1 MCHIGQR
8 TSRLMKIIIREQ
20 LQKRLTLINLQTW
33 WGTQTTALSDF
44 PVFSPDREI
53 TSKTDV
59 PHRTKDIAADENNH
73 TRTVAKTSNIDKP
86 VRPPLTTRGS
96 SKINKKPP
104 TKVITGKLEFIHIT
118 KKAGLTTSN
127 SKYVPRTDVTTLS
140 GVQEFLV
147 KSGETAARKRRTLVV
162 CCQTLSQR
170 SKKILKHFQS
180 LDADMNKENGHVSM
194 FRDIYLLPDIPGNS
208 NSKQKKTSPIKRRRC
223 LAADIQVEKNK
234 PKLRPSHKLTL
245 FRL

>member
-1 MCHIGQR
+1 M
-8 TSRLMKIIIREQ
+8 
-20 LQKRLTLINLQTW
+20 TL
-33 WGTQTTALSDF
+33 A
-44 PVFSPDREI
+44 FSIFQDTE
-53 TSKTDV
+53 
-59 PHRTKDIAADENNH
+59 ADENNH
-73 TRTVAKTSNIDKP
+73 TTTVAKTSENKP
-86 VRPPLTTRGS
+86 VRLPLTTRGS
-96 SKINKKPP
+96 SKVHKKPP
-104 TKVITGKLEFIHIT
+104 TKVIAGKLEFIHIT

-127 SKYVPRTDVTTLS
+127 SKYVLRTDVTTLS

-194 FRDIYLLPDIPGNS
+194 FRDIYLLPDTPGNS

-245 FRL
+245 FRI